1 MKRTTRTDAP
11 QKRRAEQMSRG
22 NQVPS
27 SALTSEG
34 RLRVAIEH
42 VEPEVDGGRY
52 PIKRELGDTIV
63 VQADLFADGHDVI
76 RGLLRYRHEHQ
87 DEWLETPLSFSG
99 NDRWQASFEVRELG
113 HYRYSIIGWVDHF
126 ATWQRDMRKRLI
138 AQQDVTVDIL
148 IGTQLIEKAY
158 GHASDT
164 SRRRLK
170 DIQAAVSRCDPRS
183 QTQLDL
189 LLGQDVAEVMADCV
203 DHRLRSSYDRELL
216 VVVDRPKARFSAWYE
231 MFPRST
237 TDEGQPHGTFKDC
250 ESRLS
255 YIAEMGFDVL
265 YLPPIHPIGETHR
278 KGPNNNP
285 RGDSASVGSPWA
297 IGARS
302 GGHKAIHSQL
312 GSLED
317 FKQLLAVAREKGI
330 EIALDLAFQC
340 SPDHPYVKQHPE
352 WFITRPDGTIQ
363 FAENPPKQYQD
374 IFPLNFESDAFP
386 ELWKELRGVIQ
397 YWIDHGIRIFR
408 VDNPHTKPFLFWK
421 WLIGDVKAAY
431 PETIFLA
438 EAFTRPK
445 VMYHLAKV
453 GFTQSYTYF
462 AWRNSKPE
470 LTDYFTELTKSP
482 VREFF
487 RPNLWTNT
495 PDILTEHLQHGGR
508 PVFMVRLALAAAYP
522 ETIFLAEAFTRPKVM
537 YHLAKVGFTQSY
549 TYFAW
554 RNSKPELTDY
564 FTELTKSPVR
574 EFFRP
579 NLWTNTPD
587 ILTEHLQ
594 HGGRPVFMVRLALA
608 ATLGSNYGIYGPAFE
623 LYENRPQKPG
633 SEEYLDS
640 EKYEVRRW
648 DITRP
653 DSLKEFIG
661 LINRIRRENPALQ
674 SDGRLQFHPIDN
686 DYLLAY
692 SKQSPDGSNVILV
705 VVNLSP
711 HHVHSGWLE
720 LDLSALGIHVNRP
733 FQVHDLLT
741 HAYYVW
747 QGSRNYVQ
755 LDPHSVPVQ
764 IFAVRRNL
772 RREQDFDY
780 FL

>member
-113 HYRYSIIGWVDHF
+113 HYRYSIMGWVDHF

-386 ELWKELRGVIQ
+386 ELWKELRGVVQ

-508 PVFMVRLALAAAYP
+508 PVFMVRLALAA
-522 ETIFLAEAFTRPKVM
+522 
-537 YHLAKVGFTQSY
+537 
-549 TYFAW
+549 
-554 RNSKPELTDY
+554 
-564 FTELTKSPVR
+564 
-574 EFFRP
+574 
-579 NLWTNTPD
+579 
-587 ILTEHLQ
+587 
-594 HGGRPVFMVRLALA
+594 
-608 ATLGSNYGIYGPAFE
+608 TLGSSYGIYGPAFE

-686 DYLLAY
+686 DYLMAY